1 MSSRASPESSDHD
14 AVVFGASGTIGAAV
28 ADELESRQA
37 FRRVVRVGRR
47 SPCMADLADEASVAR
62 AAADLDAGGVCAGL
76 VFIAT
81 GYLHDM
87 QAGPEKALG
96 QIDPVQMA
104 RAFAVNT
111 IGPALVLKHF
121 EKLLPRSGRA
131 VVAALSARVGSIG
144 DNGLGGWYSYRA
156 SKAALNQIVRT
167 AAIELRRRRPDSICV
182 ALHPGTVA
190 SPLSAPFS
198 RNASRVQTP
207 AEAACRLVD
216 VLKGLRP
223 VHSGGF
229 FDYEGEPVPW

>member
-1 MSSRASPESSDHD
+1 MSSRASPQSSEHD
-14 AVVFGASGTIGAAV
+14 AVVIGASGTIGAAV

-47 SPCMADLADEASVAR
+47 SPCRADLADEASVAR
-62 AAADLDAGGVCAGL
+62 AAADLDAGGICAGL

-96 QIDPVQMA
+96 QIDPAQMA

-131 VVAALSARVGSIG
+131 IVAALSARVGSIG

-167 AAIELRRRRPDSICV
+167 AAIELRRKRPDSICV

-198 RNASRVQTP
+198 RNANRIQTP
-207 AEAACRLVD
+207 ADAAPRLVD
-216 VLKGLRP
+216 VLEGLRP
-223 VHSGGF
+223 AHSGGF